1 MKTPKKAASRTRAT
15 QSGVEVYERLARL
28 ESMME
33 TQVNTTASL
42 SKGVDEIKASLQK
55 YQGFWGAVTLIGA
68 ACWAAFSLFKDN
80 FLNLFHGSK

>member
-1 MKTPKKAASRTRAT
+1 MKKSAKRAVRSAPKS
-15 QSGVEVYERLARL
+15 VEVYERLARL

-42 SKGVDEIKASLQK
+42 SKGVDDIKASLQK

-68 ACWAAFSLFKDN
+68 AVWAAFSLFKDN

>member
-1 MKTPKKAASRTRAT
+1 MATKKSATRTRP
-15 QSGVEVYERLARL
+15 QSIEVYERLARL

-33 TQVNTTASL
+33 TQVKTTASL
-42 SKGVDEIKASLQK
+42 SKGMDEIKASLQK